1 MHTRRF
7 GIAISY
13 PSATGNRHISILP
26 MGKQLL
32 ERTRIASSLLVRQK
46 KKIKHKQ
53 TENKLP

>member
-1 MHTRRF
+1 VQQ
-7 GIAISY
+7 GID
-13 PSATGNRHISILP
+13 TSILP

-46 KKIKHKQ
+46 KKKIKHKQ